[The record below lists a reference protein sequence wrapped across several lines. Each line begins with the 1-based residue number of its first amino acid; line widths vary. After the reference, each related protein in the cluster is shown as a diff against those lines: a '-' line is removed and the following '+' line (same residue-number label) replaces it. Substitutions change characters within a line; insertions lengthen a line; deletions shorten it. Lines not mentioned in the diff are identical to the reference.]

1 MNLKIYKAVL
11 IYSIFSLTGCSL
23 NNFHTDN
30 IEYYVSPIEYSEYDC
45 NTITLAQ
52 EECIRVL
59 KNKKSIHNYE
69 LIKYTPVPAG
79 LYLNV
84 INGHL
89 NALQKEYKRKKC
101 ND

>member
-1 MNLKIYKAVL
+1 MNLKICKIIL
-11 IYSIFSLTGCSL
+11 IYSGFSLTACSL
-23 NNFHTDN
+23 NNFHSDKV
-30 IEYYVSPIEYSEYDC
+30 EYYISPLEYSEYDC
-45 NTITLAQ
+45 HKLILAQ

-59 KNKKSIHNYE
+59 KGKKTIHNDE

-89 NALQKEYKRKKC
+89 NALQKEFRRKNC
-101 ND
+101 E